1 MIFFKEFMD
10 TKPSLLQIKAEIQ
23 HYDAIE
29 QEIDDI
35 KPIIAVGTTA
45 LSTGKVAIMC
55 PWPQSHKL

>member
-55 PWPQSHKL
+55 P